1 MRTYDDCDRQPL
13 PRHAD
18 HSDHDKWMMMIRR
31 PKIYD
36 CECACGAADK
46 DEDNADGNADAA
58 DDHLYQETGGRA
70 PRQLCCIAVT
80 VYIAI
85 SKHCHIKVLPYQ
97 GIAISK
103 RIALSAHI
111 AISKCCHIKYQSI
124 AITAHIA
131 IS

>member
-1 MRTYDDCDRQPL
+1 MIDINIIIIVMINVVIIVINIVTIILKIIFLIIVGEYDDCDRQPL

-18 HSDHDKWMMMIRR
+18 HSDHDEWMMMIRM
-31 PKIYD
+31 PKIFD
-36 CECACGAADK
+36 CACGAADK
-46 DEDNADGNADAA
+46 DEGNADGNADAD

-97 GIAISK
+97 S
-103 RIALSAHI
+103 ALP
-111 AISKCCHIKYQSI
+111 
-124 AITAHIA
+124 
-131 IS
+131 